1 MADESSTMDS
11 TSEMLDMD
19 SSEMVDMLSGEA
31 LMDVES
37 GITDG
42 SENRKLTM
50 SLDEIIMASKK
61 KKSSPQQQQQQHRRR
76 PFFNNKYYRNNKGD
90 TDSNMFKATETEA
103 EPEIQ
108 SLDDL
113 ILANKIAGRGR
124 SRRGRGGHNNGGGR
138 SQSFAPYE
146 ASFSRQSFNPPPRFA
161 RGALH
166 HVHSRPR
173 GGGVGPIRK
182 KPNAHAPARFHPHSQ
197 AGPRASVF
205 SRLGGRRL
213 NEKTQGTKIF
223 ISNLN
228 PTKVSARDV
237 HELFSNSN
245 AIPLLSCRLHFDNN
259 NNFLGTAEVKFSRM
273 EDAIEAVRNYHDV
286 PLDGMPMKID
296 FME

>member
-1 MADESSTMDS
+1 MADESSTMYS

-19 SSEMVDMLSGEA
+19 SSEMVDMLSAEA
-31 LMDVES
+31 LKDVES

-42 SENRKLTM
+42 SENRKLKM

-61 KKSSPQQQQQQHRRR
+61 KKSSPQQQQHRRR
-76 PFFNNKYYRNNKGD
+76 PSFNNNKYYKGD
-90 TDSNMFKATETEA
+90 AGTNMFKAMETEA
-103 EPEIQ
+103 EPEMQ
-108 SLDDL
+108 SVDDL

-124 SRRGRGGHNNGGGR
+124 GRGRSRRGRGGHNNRVGR
-138 SQSFAPYE
+138 SQPFAPYE
-146 ASFSRQSFNPPPRFA
+146 ASFARQSFNP
-161 RGALH
+161 
-166 HVHSRPR
+166 HSRPR

-182 KPNAHAPARFHPHSQ
+182 KLHAHGRFHRHSHSQ

-205 SRLGGRRL
+205 SRLGGM
-213 NEKTQGTKIF
+213 NEKTQGTKIL

-228 PTKVSARDV
+228 RTKVSARDV
-237 HELFSNSN
+237 YELFSNSN
-245 AIPLLSCRLHFDNN
+245 AIPVLSCRLHVDNN
-259 NNFLGTAEVKFSRM
+259 NNFLGTAEVEFSRM